1 MSEATAADIDRLWV
15 WGADADRPR
24 LLHSMIRIR
33 DIDESLRFYRDGM
46 GMKLLDRYDF
56 EAYKFS
62 ILFLSFDD
70 YDAGPAI
77 ELTYNW
83 GVEEPYSHGSGYG
96 HIALGVPDV
105 AETVKTLAEHGGT
118 VTKEP
123 YVLVPGG
130 PTMAFVKDPDG
141 YSIEL
146 IQTRRTEAANG

>member
-1 MSEATAADIDRLWV
+1 MGDETKTDDDKLWV
-15 WGADADRPR
+15 WGQDASRPR

-33 DIDESLRFYRDGM
+33 DVDASLRFYRDGM
-46 GMKLLDRYDF
+46 GMTLLDRYDF

-62 ILFLSFDD
+62 ILFLSFDG
-70 YDAGPAI
+70 YEGGPAI

-83 GVEEPYSHGSGYG
+83 GVEEPYTHGSGYG

-105 AETVKTLAEHGGT
+105 ATTAAMLADHGGT
-118 VTKEP
+118 ITKEP
-123 YVLVPGG
+123 YALVPGG

-146 IQTRRTEAANG
+146 IQTRRPAAVDG

>member
-1 MSEATAADIDRLWV
+1 MGDVTKSDDDKLWV
-15 WGADADRPR
+15 WGQDAARPR

-33 DIDESLRFYRDGM
+33 DVDASLRFYRDGM

-56 EAYKFS
+56 EAYQFS
-62 ILFLSFDD
+62 ILFLSFDGYED
-70 YDAGPAI
+70 GPAI

-83 GVEEPYSHGSGYG
+83 GVEEPYTHGTGYG

-105 AETVKTLAEHGGT
+105 AETARALADHGGT
-118 VTKEP
+118 ITKEP

-146 IQTRRTEAANG
+146 IQTRRPELSGG